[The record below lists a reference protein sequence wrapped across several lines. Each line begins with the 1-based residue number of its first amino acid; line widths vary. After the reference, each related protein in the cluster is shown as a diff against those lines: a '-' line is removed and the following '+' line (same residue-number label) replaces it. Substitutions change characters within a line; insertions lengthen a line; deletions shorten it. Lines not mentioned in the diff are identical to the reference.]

1 MAKTVADGLRLVL
14 LASLYFVVAK
24 LGLLFSLGENNIALV
39 WPPAGLA
46 LGLLLLFGNR
56 LWPAVAVGAA
66 VANFSSGTPFLAACG
81 IGLGNAAGAVVG
93 SLLLQR
99 AGFRPD
105 MGRVRD
111 MLLLL
116 LPGAVAGPVLNATVG
131 VTSLLLAGLV
141 SQDAL
146 ARAWGVWWVGDA
158 LGIVLVTPFVLAL
171 ACEKWSTWTPR
182 RTAEGAVLL
191 LLLGA
196 VAQVVFGALYPLSF
210 THYTLAYIFFPFL
223 IWAIWRFGPLGAATA
238 SVLVAFAA
246 AWGASNEL
254 AGVFLGENFH
264 FPLAFSWGLT
274 GMGAW
279 TALLFSAAVVERQ
292 RAGEV
297 LRESRDYLQA
307 TFEQVAVGIANVSLD
322 GHFLHFNRR
331 FCDIHGYSESE
342 LPDLTVESI
351 THPDDLDAARNHK
364 DELLAGKVPSFTM
377 EKRNLRKDGS
387 TVWVNLTVTLLHHP
401 DGSPKYF
408 VSVVEDI
415 SDRKRAELRLRES
428 EEKYRL
434 LFELLPVGVAFSDVE
449 GKLVEANAALGRLL
463 GFPPRRGGLDITEW
477 NAIRPDGF
485 PMGPEEFVGIQALR
499 EGLRVENVEM
509 GVLKPAGGVGW
520 LSVSAAPVPLENYGM
535 VAVFNDI
542 TERRLME
549 RAMAESEERY
559 RRLVEQS
566 PDGILIHCEGQIE
579 FANPAAVKMLGAAN
593 EEDLLGREVLDFV
606 HADDLGEV
614 VRRQQSM
621 ASGGEVPLLEE
632 KLLRLDGS
640 SFFAEVAGAGF
651 RFKERMMTQV
661 VFRDVTDRRH
671 AEEEL
676 KKLNETLE
684 QRVEEQVSQNRE
696 KDHLLIQQ
704 SRLAA
709 MGEMIGNIAHQ
720 WRQPLNALGL
730 LLVNIQDAYEFEELD
745 QKALDTAM
753 VDGRRLIRKMSDTI
767 DDFRNFF
774 RPNREVVEFSLNEAV
789 QSAITLVS
797 ASFRHHNIPVSFDES
812 ENIRVEGFPNEFSQV
827 LLNLL
832 VNAKE
837 AILERD
843 VKDGRVDIRVERVG
857 KEVTVMVDDNG
868 GGIPQDIL
876 PRIFDPYFTTKEKG
890 TGVGLYMSKM
900 ILENMNGSLAAHNR
914 GPGAEFAIRLPVV
927 ASSPETMAPHP

>member
-1 MAKTVADGLRLVL
+1 MAKTVADRLRLVL
-14 LASLYFVVAK
+14 LALLYFAVAK
-24 LGLLFSLGENNIALV
+24 LGLLFSLGESNVALV

-46 LGLLLLFGNR
+46 LGMLLLFGIR
-56 LWPAVAVGAA
+56 LWPAVALGALA
-66 VANFSSGTPFLAACG
+66 ANFSSGVPFLAACG
-81 IGLGNAAGAVVG
+81 IAAGNAAGAVAG
-93 SLLLQR
+93 ALLLR
-99 AGFRPD
+99 RVGFRPG

-141 SQDAL
+141 SQEAL
-146 ARAWGVWWVGDA
+146 VRAWGAWWVGDA

-171 ACEKWSTWTPR
+171 ACEKWSAWTLR
-182 RTAEGAVLL
+182 RTAEGAALL

-196 VAQVVFGALYPLSF
+196 AALAVFGALSPLSF
-210 THYTLAYIFFPFL
+210 TLYTLTYAFFPFM

-279 TALLFSAAVVERQ
+279 TALLFSAAVAERQ

-322 GHFLHFNRR
+322 GHFLRFNRR
-331 FCDIHGYSESE
+331 FCDILGYREHEVSA
-342 LPDLTVESI
+342 LTVEAV
-351 THPDDLDAARNHK
+351 THPDDREAALGNMG
-364 DELLAGKVPSFTM
+364 ELLAGKAPSFTM

-387 TVWVNLTVTLLHHP
+387 TVWVNLTVTLLYHP
-401 DGSPKYF
+401 DGRPKYF
-408 VSVVEDI
+408 VSVMEDI

-463 GFPPRRGGLDITEW
+463 GLPPGRRGLDIKEW
-477 NAIRPDGF
+477 KVIRPDGA
-485 PMGPEEFVGIQALR
+485 PMRPDEFAGIRALR
-499 EGLRVENVEM
+499 EGLRVENAEM
-509 GVLKPAGGVGW
+509 GVLKPSGGVGW
-520 LSVSAAPVPLENYGM
+520 FSVSAAPVPLENYGM
-535 VAVFNDI
+535 VAVFNDV

-579 FANPAAVKMLGAAN
+579 FANPAAVRMLGAAN
-593 EEDLLGREVLDFV
+593 EEDLLGRKVLDFV
-606 HADDLGEV
+606 HGDDRDEV

-621 ASGGEVPLLEE
+621 AVGGEVALLEE

-651 RFKERMMTQV
+651 RFKERTMSQV
-661 VFRDVTDRRH
+661 VFRDVTDRRR

-684 QRVEEQVSQNRE
+684 QRVAEQVAQNRE

-730 LLVNIQDAYEFEELD
+730 LLSNIQDAYDFKELD
-745 QKALDTAM
+745 QKTLDAAM
-753 VDGRRLIRKMSDTI
+753 ADGRRLIRKMSDTI

-774 RPNREVVEFSLNEAV
+774 RPNREAVEFSLGDAV
-789 QSAITLVS
+789 ESAMTLVS
-797 ASFRHHNIPVSFDES
+797 SSFRHHNIPVSFEGS
-812 ENIRVEGFPNEFSQV
+812 EEVRVNGFPNEFSQV

-843 VKDGRVDIRVERVG
+843 GEGGRVSIRMERDG
-857 KEVTVMVDDNG
+857 GEVTVSVADNG
-868 GGIPQDIL
+868 GGIPDGVL
-876 PRIFDPYFTTKEKG
+876 PKIFDPYFTTKEKG
-890 TGVGLYMSKM
+890 TGIGLYMSKM
-900 ILENMNGSLAAHNR
+900 IVENMNGSLTAHNQ
-914 GPGAEFAIRLPVV
+914 GPGAEFTIRLPV
-927 ASSPETMAPHP
+927 AETLAQ